1 MILAIDTGNTNI
13 VLGCI
18 ENRKIHAVARMAT
31 DVNKTDCEYAVG
43 IKEVLAFAGFRPEDF
58 EGAILSSVVWPL
70 TSTLCRAV
78 KLLTGLDTLVVG
90 KGLKTG
96 LDIRLD
102 DPGQIGADLVV
113 GAVAALHLH
122 RPPLIVIDMGTATT
136 ISAIDAQGRFA
147 GGAIVPGLRLS
158 MESLSGHTS
167 QLPRVSLDAPAK
179 CIGTNTVACM
189 QSGAI
194 YGSAALLDGMIERM
208 EAELGAP
215 AAVIL
220 AIASF
225 IAIGTKT
232 GFGAVTNY
240 VPGEAQLTFAAGSTS
255 IVGAWIFGC
264 IVTPDVTR
272 YAKNGKHV
280 AIAAPIAVYVG
291 LAMIE
296 LVGAMTAQ
304 ATGNASFVAATA
316 ALGLGILVFV
326 CAIFCVWTTQDNNIY
341 SASLSLQNIFVD
353 TKLEG
358 KVKHAVLAVIVAV
371 LAAVFAAAGAV
382 KYLLPI
388 IKALSVLLP
397 PIPAMMIAEQ
407 WCVKNSKEN
416 QTINWVGLLAWAIST
431 TIGQIC
437 INHNFLIPAVVS
449 MVVAFF
455 LYWGLSKALDKS
467 WNKEATGKAE

>member
-1 MILAIDTGNTNI
+1 MSKEHEKKAAEQGGSEIEYAFGRVPADKRKAFGTILVILIGYCISLSNFVTGATVGSKMSFSGTVWSIIVGNGILAF
-13 VLGCI
+13 VAVMLGI
-18 ENRKIHAVARMAT
+18 IGAKSG
-31 DVNKTDCEYAVG
+31 KTTL
-43 IKEVLAFAGFRPEDF
+43 VLARNFLGKRSSAIMSVLIALSAINWIAVNANTFADMVLANFKW
-58 EGAILSSVVWPL
+58 WPL
-70 TSTLCRAV
+70 PMWATAII
-78 KLLTGLDTLVVG
+78 VVAIWAQSAIRG
-90 KGLKTG
+90 VKGLE
-96 LDIRLD
+96 
-102 DPGQIGADLVV
+102 
-113 GAVAALHLH
+113 
-122 RPPLIVIDMGTATT
+122 
-136 ISAIDAQGRFA
+136 F
-147 GGAIVPGLRLS
+147 
-158 MESLSGHTS
+158 
-167 QLPRVSLDAPAK
+167 VSW
-179 CIGTNTVACM
+179 
-189 QSGAI
+189 
-194 YGSAALLDGMIERM
+194 
-208 EAELGAP
+208 LGAP

-220 AIASF
+220 AIAAVA
-225 IAIGTKT
+225 AIGTRT

-240 VPGEAQLTFAAGSTS
+240 VAGEAQRTFAAGSTS

>member
-1 MILAIDTGNTNI
+1 MSVLIALSAVNWIAVNANTF
-13 VLGCI
+13 
-18 ENRKIHAVARMAT
+18 ADM
-31 DVNKTDCEYAVG
+31 
-43 IKEVLAFAGFRPEDF
+43 VLANFKW
-58 EGAILSSVVWPL
+58 WPL
-70 TSTLCRAV
+70 PMWATAII
-78 KLLTGLDTLVVG
+78 VVAIWAQSAIRG
-90 KGLKTG
+90 VKGLE
-96 LDIRLD
+96 
-102 DPGQIGADLVV
+102 
-113 GAVAALHLH
+113 
-122 RPPLIVIDMGTATT
+122 
-136 ISAIDAQGRFA
+136 F
-147 GGAIVPGLRLS
+147 
-158 MESLSGHTS
+158 
-167 QLPRVSLDAPAK
+167 VSW
-179 CIGTNTVACM
+179 
-189 QSGAI
+189 
-194 YGSAALLDGMIERM
+194 
-208 EAELGAP
+208 LGAP

-232 GFGAVTNY
+232 GYGAVTNY

-371 LAAVFAAAGAV
+371 LAAAFAAAGAV

>member
-1 MILAIDTGNTNI
+1 MSKEPEKKAAEKGGSEIEYAFGSVPMDKRKSLGSILVILLGYCISLSNFVTGATVGSQMSFSGTVWSIVVGNGILAF
-13 VLGCI
+13 VAVMLGI
-18 ENRKIHAVARMAT
+18 IGAKSG
-31 DVNKTDCEYAVG
+31 KTTL
-43 IKEVLAFAGFRPEDF
+43 VLARNFLGKRSSAIMSVLIALSAVNWIAVNANTFADMVLANFKW
-58 EGAILSSVVWPL
+58 WPL
-70 TSTLCRAV
+70 PMWATAII
-78 KLLTGLDTLVVG
+78 VVALWAQSAIRG
-90 KGLKTG
+90 VKGLE
-96 LDIRLD
+96 
-102 DPGQIGADLVV
+102 
-113 GAVAALHLH
+113 
-122 RPPLIVIDMGTATT
+122 IV
-136 ISAIDAQGRFA
+136 SW
-147 GGAIVPGLRLS
+147 
-158 MESLSGHTS
+158 
-167 QLPRVSLDAPAK
+167 
-179 CIGTNTVACM
+179 
-189 QSGAI
+189 
-194 YGSAALLDGMIERM
+194 
-208 EAELGAP
+208 LGAP

-225 IAIGTKT
+225 IAIGNKA
-232 GFGAVTNY
+232 GFDTVVHY
-240 VPGEAQLTFAAGSTS
+240 VPSTTQLTFATGSTS

-280 AIAAPIAVYVG
+280 AVSAPIAVYIG

-341 SASLSLQNIFVD
+341 SASLALQNVFVD
-353 TKLEG
+353 TKAEG
-358 KVKHAVLAVIVAV
+358 KIKHAVLAIIVA
-371 LAAVFAAAGAV
+371 AAAAIFAACGAV

-388 IKALSVLLP
+388 VKALSVLLP

-416 QTINWVGLLAWAIST
+416 QAINWVGIVSWIVAT
-431 TIGQIC
+431 VIGQIC
-437 INHNFLIPAVVS
+437 VNHNFFIPAVVS

-467 WNKEATGKAE
+467 WNKDATGRAE